1 MPWWRWRW
9 PNDWRVWITVPLVRM
24 ISSLSWLFT
33 GILKNGKLSSNTRE
47 KAELFISISS
57 ILESVFSVLQYHP
70 VLENFAEYKTLRRD
84 PVPYNKTAKFGL
96 VPLMIAGRILNKS
109 LRLKKIQKKQDLSGS
124 FLAKLNL
131 ESQIIRNSQ
140 NQLVSLMT
148 NSYIYSTLYIYNNS
162 LRLLPK
168 ALHRRGLHFRCGAIH
183 GQHCGGAEPAE

>member
-1 MPWWRWRW
+1 M
-9 PNDWRVWITVPLVRM
+9 
-24 ISSLSWLFT
+24 
-33 GILKNGKLSSNTRE
+33 
-47 KAELFISISS
+47 
-57 ILESVFSVLQYHP
+57 QYHP

-162 LRLLPK
+162 LRLLPE
-168 ALHRRGLHFRCGAIH
+168 ALHRYSLHLRCGTFH
-183 GQHCGGAEPAE
+183 RQHCRGAERAQSLFVAGETQPPRTHLQSENTSGICKLSTAQYSSSGQRFTLNK